1 VRDALPCRLVS
12 EQGSDPS
19 VQAAREQISAIDGEL
34 VALLNRR
41 LELVREL
48 HAYKRARG
56 YAMVDPARE
65 ERLLDTLVAGN
76 PGPLSDAEL
85 RDLWANLL
93 ALLTREAA
101 RLLDEAEG
109 R

>member
-1 VRDALPCRLVS
+1 MSDQS
-12 EQGSDPS
+12 SDPK
-19 VQAAREQISAIDGEL
+19 VRAARERISAVDGQL
-34 VALLNRR
+34 VALLNER

-48 HAYKRARG
+48 HAYKRAQG

-65 ERLLDTLVAGN
+65 QRLLDTLVASN

-85 RDLWANLL
+85 RELWAALL

-101 RLLDEAEG
+101 RLLDA
-109 R
+109 

>member
-1 VRDALPCRLVS
+1 MS

-48 HAYKRARG
+48 HAYKRAQG

-65 ERLLDTLVAGN
+65 ELLLDALVAGN
-76 PGPLSDAEL
+76 PGPMDDAEL
-85 RDLWANLL
+85 RELWARLL

-101 RLLDEAEG
+101 RLLDEAERASG
-109 R
+109 P

>member
-1 VRDALPCRLVS
+1 VS
-12 EQGSDPS
+12 DQGSDPK
-19 VQAAREQISAIDGEL
+19 VQAARERISAVDGQL
-34 VALLNRR
+34 VALLNER

-48 HAYKRARG
+48 HAYKRAQG

-65 ERLLDTLVAGN
+65 QRLLDALVAAN

-85 RDLWANLL
+85 RELWAGLL

-101 RLLDEAEG
+101 RLLDGA
-109 R
+109 

>member
-1 VRDALPCRLVS
+1 VS

-19 VQAAREQISAIDGEL
+19 VQAARERISALDREL
-34 VALLNRR
+34 VALLNQR
-41 LELVREL
+41 LEVVRDL

-56 YAMVDPARE
+56 YPMVDPVRE
-65 ERLLDTLVAGN
+65 ARLLDALVAAN

-85 RDLWANLL
+85 RELWASLL

-101 RLLDEAEG
+101 RLLDREEA
-109 R
+109 

>member
-1 VRDALPCRLVS
+1 MS
-12 EQGSDPS
+12 EQGSDPK
-19 VQAAREQISAIDGEL
+19 VRAARDRISAVDGQL
-34 VALLNRR
+34 VALLNER

-48 HAYKRARG
+48 HAYKRAQG

-65 ERLLDTLVAGN
+65 QRLLDTLVASN

-85 RDLWANLL
+85 RELWAGLL

-101 RLLDEAEG
+101 RLLDGA
-109 R
+109 

>member
-1 VRDALPCRLVS
+1 MSD
-12 EQGSDPS
+12 QGSDPK
-19 VQAAREQISAIDGEL
+19 VQAARERISAVDGQL
-34 VALLNRR
+34 VALLNER

-48 HAYKRARG
+48 HAYKRAQG

-65 ERLLDTLVAGN
+65 QRLLDTLVASN

-85 RDLWANLL
+85 RELWAGLL

-101 RLLDEAEG
+101 RLLDGA
-109 R
+109 